1 MFLPSIRVFYNIE
14 KIIATKKN
22 IRTNIYKK
30 IELLKNLKLGLILEK
45 CIEIYYKTYQFLE
58 NKHISRIYSIYF
70 LSWSLAM
77 EKIKVGVLGA
87 TGMVGQ
93 RYIKL
98 LENHPWFEVTYV
110 AASPRSAGKKYKDAV
125 SSRWLI
131 GSDIPAG
138 VADLIVEDANDEK
151 KAVGKCK
158 FVFSA
163 LEMGKDEI
171 KALEAAY
178 AAQGL
183 PVVSN
188 ASANR
193 WTEDVPMLIP
203 EINFNHLDV
212 IADQKKHNGWE
223 KGFIAVKPNCSLQT
237 YMMPIFAL
245 QQAGYPIKRMIV
257 TTLQATSGAG
267 YPGVASFDMIDNI
280 VPYIGGEE
288 EKTEKEC
295 LKILGAVKDGK
306 IENAAGPI
314 VSSTCT
320 RVPVIDGHTACV
332 SLEFDLPEDKKP
344 SLEEIEKVWT
354 AFTSLPQELELP
366 SAPVHP
372 IVVRHEE
379 NRPQPRRDRETEKG
393 MACVIGR
400 LRPCNVFDVKF
411 VALSHNTKRG
421 AAMGGI
427 LNAELLK
434 AKGFFDN
441 L

>member
-1 MFLPSIRVFYNIE
+1 
-14 KIIATKKN
+14 
-22 IRTNIYKK
+22 
-30 IELLKNLKLGLILEK
+30 
-45 CIEIYYKTYQFLE
+45 
-58 NKHISRIYSIYF
+58 
-70 LSWSLAM
+70 M

-93 RYIKL
+93 RYVKL

-110 AASPRSAGKKYKDAV
+110 AASPRSAGKLYKDAV

-131 GSDIPAG
+131 GENIPAG
-138 VADLIVEDANDEK
+138 AAHLTVEDANSPGR
-151 KAVGKCK
+151 ALGKCV

-163 LEMGKDEI
+163 LEMDKDAI

-178 AAQGL
+178 AAEGI

-203 EINFNHLDV
+203 EINSSHLEV
-212 IADQKKHNGWE
+212 IEAQKKHHGWS

-237 YMMPIFAL
+237 YMMPLHAL
-245 QQAGYPIKRMIV
+245 VSAGYPVKRMIV
-257 TTLQATSGAG
+257 TTLQAVSGAG
-267 YPGVASFDMIDNI
+267 YPGVPSFDMIDNI

-295 LKILGAVKDGK
+295 LKILGSVKDGK
-306 IENAAGPI
+306 IENAALPL

-320 RVPVIDGHTACV
+320 RVAVVDGHTACV

-344 SLEEIEKVWT
+344 SLAEIENIWT
-354 AFTSLPQELELP
+354 AYRSVPQELNLP
-366 SAPVHP
+366 SAPEHP

-400 LRPCNVFDVKF
+400 LRKCAVFDVKF

-421 AAMGGI
+421 AALGGI

-434 AKGFFDN
+434 AKGFFDS

>member
-1 MFLPSIRVFYNIE
+1 ME
-14 KIIATKKN
+14 GKI
-22 IRTNIYKK
+22 
-30 IELLKNLKLGLILEK
+30 
-45 CIEIYYKTYQFLE
+45 
-58 NKHISRIYSIYF
+58 S
-70 LSWSLAM
+70 
-77 EKIKVGVLGA
+77 VGVLGA

-110 AASPRSAGKKYKDAV
+110 AASPRSAGKKYKEAV
-125 SSRWLI
+125 ANRWLI
-131 GSDIPAG
+131 GADIPAA
-138 VADLIVEDANDEK
+138 VAELTVEDANDAK
-151 KAVGKCK
+151 KALGKCK

-178 AAQGL
+178 AAEGI

-203 EINFNHLDV
+203 EINYSHLDV
-212 IADQKKHNGWE
+212 IAEQKKHHGWD
-223 KGFIAVKPNCSLQT
+223 KGFVAVKPNCSLQT
-237 YMMPIFAL
+237 YMMPLYAL
-245 QQAGYPIKRMIV
+245 QKAGYPVKRMIV
-257 TTLQATSGAG
+257 TTLQAVSGAG
-267 YPGVASFDMIDNI
+267 YPGVPSFDMIDNI

-295 LKILGAVKDGK
+295 LKILGSVKDGK
-306 IENAAGPI
+306 IENASLPV

-320 RVPVIDGHTACV
+320 RVPVIDGHTASV
-332 SLEFDLPEDKKP
+332 NLEFDLPEDKKP
-344 SLEEIEKVWT
+344 GLDEILRVWRE
-354 AFTSLPQELELP
+354 FTSLPQELNLP

-372 IVVRHEE
+372 IVYREE
-379 NRPQPRRDRETEKG
+379 DNRPQPNRDRDTEKG
-393 MACVIGR
+393 MACVLGR
-400 LRPCNVFDVKF
+400 LRKCNVFDVKF

-421 AAMGGI
+421 AALGGI

-434 AKGFFDN
+434 AKGFFDS

>member
-1 MFLPSIRVFYNIE
+1 MN
-14 KIIATKKN
+14 
-22 IRTNIYKK
+22 
-30 IELLKNLKLGLILEK
+30 
-45 CIEIYYKTYQFLE
+45 
-58 NKHISRIYSIYF
+58 
-70 LSWSLAM
+70 
-77 EKIKVGVLGA
+77 KIKVGVLGA

-110 AASPRSAGKKYKDAV
+110 AASPRSAGQLYKDAV
-125 SSRWLI
+125 KNRWLI
-131 GSDIPAG
+131 GENIPAG
-138 VADLIVEDANDEK
+138 VADLMVEDANLAEK
-151 KAVGKCK
+151 ALGKCQ

-163 LEMGKDEI
+163 LELPKKEDI
-171 KALEAAY
+171 KNLESAY
-178 AAQGL
+178 AAEGI

-193 WTEDVPMLIP
+193 WTDDVPMLVP
-203 EINFNHLDV
+203 EINFAHLDV
-212 IADQKKHNGWE
+212 IAEQKKHHGWD

-237 YMMPIFAL
+237 YMMPLHAL
-245 QQAGYPIKRMIV
+245 IQAGYPVKRMIV

-267 YPGVASFDMIDNI
+267 YPGVPSFDMIDNI
-280 VPYIGGEE
+280 VPFIGGEE

-295 LKILGAVKDGK
+295 LKILGTVKYGK
-306 IENAAGPI
+306 IENAAGPV

-320 RVPVIDGHTACV
+320 RVPVVDGHTACV
-332 SLEFDLPEDKKP
+332 SLEFDLPDDKKP
-344 SLEEIEKVWT
+344 SLEEIERVWT
-354 AFTSLPQELELP
+354 SYTSVPQELKLP
-366 SAPVHP
+366 SAPEHP
-372 IVVRHEE
+372 IVVRHED

-421 AAMGGI
+421 AALGGI

-434 AKGFFDN
+434 AKGFFDH

>member
-1 MFLPSIRVFYNIE
+1 MN
-14 KIIATKKN
+14 
-22 IRTNIYKK
+22 
-30 IELLKNLKLGLILEK
+30 
-45 CIEIYYKTYQFLE
+45 
-58 NKHISRIYSIYF
+58 
-70 LSWSLAM
+70 
-77 EKIKVGVLGA
+77 KIKVGVLGA

-98 LENHPWFEVTYV
+98 LENHPWFEVSYV
-110 AASPRSAGKKYKDAV
+110 AASPRSAGKLYKEAV
-125 SSRWLI
+125 ENRWLI
-131 GSDIPAG
+131 GADIPA
-138 VADLIVEDANDEK
+138 ATAELMVEDANLPEK
-151 KAVGKCK
+151 ALGKCQ

-163 LEMGKDEI
+163 LELPKKDDI

-178 AAQGL
+178 AAEGI

-193 WTEDVPMLIP
+193 WTEDVPMLVP
-203 EINFNHLDV
+203 EINFSHLDV
-212 IADQKKHNGWE
+212 IKDQKKHNGWD

-237 YMMPIFAL
+237 YMMPIHAL
-245 QQAGYPIKRMIV
+245 IQAGYPIKRMIV

-267 YPGVASFDMIDNI
+267 YPGVPSFDMIDNI
-280 VPYIGGEE
+280 VPFIGGEE

-295 LKILGAVKDGK
+295 LKILGSVKDGK
-306 IENAAGPI
+306 IVNAAGPI

-320 RVPVIDGHTACV
+320 RVPVVDGHTACV
-332 SLEFDLPEDKKP
+332 SLEFDLPDDKKP
-344 SLEEIEKVWT
+344 SLEEIERVWT
-354 AFTSLPQELELP
+354 SYTSLPQELKLP
-366 SAPVHP
+366 SAPEYP

-411 VALSHNTKRG
+411 IALSHNTKRG
-421 AAMGGI
+421 AALGGI

-434 AKGFFDN
+434 AKGFFN
-441 L
+441 

>member
-1 MFLPSIRVFYNIE
+1 MN
-14 KIIATKKN
+14 
-22 IRTNIYKK
+22 
-30 IELLKNLKLGLILEK
+30 
-45 CIEIYYKTYQFLE
+45 
-58 NKHISRIYSIYF
+58 
-70 LSWSLAM
+70 
-77 EKIKVGVLGA
+77 KIKVGVLGA

-110 AASPRSAGKKYKDAV
+110 AASPRSAGQLYKDAV
-125 SSRWLI
+125 KNRWLI
-131 GSDIPAG
+131 GENIPAG
-138 VADLIVEDANDEK
+138 VVDLMVEDANLAEK
-151 KAVGKCK
+151 ALGKCQ

-163 LEMGKDEI
+163 LELPKKEDI
-171 KALEAAY
+171 KNLESAY
-178 AAQGL
+178 AAEGI

-193 WTEDVPMLIP
+193 WTDDVPMLVP
-203 EINFNHLDV
+203 EINFAHLDV
-212 IADQKKHNGWE
+212 IAEQKKHHGWDR
-223 KGFIAVKPNCSLQT
+223 GFIAVKPNCSLQT
-237 YMMPIFAL
+237 YMMPLHAL
-245 QQAGYPIKRMIV
+245 IQAGYPVKRMIV

-267 YPGVASFDMIDNI
+267 YPGVPSFDMIDNI
-280 VPYIGGEE
+280 VPFIGGEE

-295 LKILGAVKDGK
+295 LKILGTVKDGK
-306 IENAAGPI
+306 IENAAGPV

-320 RVPVIDGHTACV
+320 RVPVVDGHTACV
-332 SLEFDLPEDKKP
+332 SLEFDLPDDKKP
-344 SLEEIEKVWT
+344 SLEEIERVWT
-354 AFTSLPQELELP
+354 SYTSVPQELKLP
-366 SAPVHP
+366 SAPEHP
-372 IVVRHEE
+372 IVVRHED

-421 AAMGGI
+421 AALGGI

>member
-1 MFLPSIRVFYNIE
+1 MN
-14 KIIATKKN
+14 
-22 IRTNIYKK
+22 
-30 IELLKNLKLGLILEK
+30 
-45 CIEIYYKTYQFLE
+45 
-58 NKHISRIYSIYF
+58 
-70 LSWSLAM
+70 
-77 EKIKVGVLGA
+77 KIKVGVLGA

-110 AASPRSAGKKYKDAV
+110 AASPRSAGQLYKDAV
-125 SSRWLI
+125 KNRWLI
-131 GSDIPAG
+131 GENIPAD
-138 VADLIVEDANDEK
+138 VADLIVEDANLAEK
-151 KAVGKCK
+151 ALGKCQ

-163 LEMGKDEI
+163 LELPKKEDI
-171 KALEAAY
+171 KNLESAY
-178 AAQGL
+178 AAEGI

-193 WTEDVPMLIP
+193 WTDDVPMLVP
-203 EINFNHLDV
+203 EINFAHLDV
-212 IADQKKHNGWE
+212 IAEQKKHHVWD

-237 YMMPIFAL
+237 YMMPLHAL
-245 QQAGYPIKRMIV
+245 IQAGYPVKRMIV

-267 YPGVASFDMIDNI
+267 YPGVPSFDMIDNI
-280 VPYIGGEE
+280 VPFIGGEE

-295 LKILGAVKDGK
+295 LKILGTVKDGK
-306 IENAAGPI
+306 IENAAGPV

-320 RVPVIDGHTACV
+320 RVPVVDGHTACV
-332 SLEFDLPEDKKP
+332 SLEFDLPDDKKP
-344 SLEEIEKVWT
+344 SLEEIERVWT
-354 AFTSLPQELELP
+354 SYTSVPQELNLP
-366 SAPVHP
+366 SAPEHP
-372 IVVRHEE
+372 IVVRHED

-421 AAMGGI
+421 AALGGI

>member
-1 MFLPSIRVFYNIE
+1 M
-14 KIIATKKN
+14 A
-22 IRTNIYKK
+22 
-30 IELLKNLKLGLILEK
+30 G
-45 CIEIYYKTYQFLE
+45 
-58 NKHISRIYSIYF
+58 
-70 LSWSLAM
+70 
-77 EKIKVGVLGA
+77 KIKVGVLGA

-98 LENHPWFEVTYV
+98 LEDHPWFEVTYV
-110 AASPRSAGKKYKDAV
+110 AASPRSAGQLYKDAV
-125 SSRWLI
+125 KNRWLI
-131 GSDIPAG
+131 GENIPSG
-138 VADLIVEDANDEK
+138 VADLMVEDANLAEK
-151 KAVGKCK
+151 ALGKCQ

-163 LEMGKDEI
+163 LELPKKEDI
-171 KALEAAY
+171 KNLEAAY
-178 AAQGL
+178 AAEGI

-193 WTEDVPMLIP
+193 WTEDVPMLVP
-203 EINFNHLDV
+203 EINFSHLDV
-212 IADQKKHNGWE
+212 IEAQKKHHGWD

-267 YPGVASFDMIDNI
+267 YPGVPSFDMIDNI
-280 VPYIGGEE
+280 VPFIGGEE

-295 LKILGAVKDGK
+295 LKILGNVVDGK
-306 IENAAGPI
+306 IENAPGPI

-332 SLEFDLPEDKKP
+332 SLEFDLPDDKKP
-344 SLEEIEKVWT
+344 SLEEIERVWT
-354 AFTSLPQELELP
+354 SFSSLPQKLKLP
-366 SAPVHP
+366 SAPEHP

-379 NRPQPRRDRETEKG
+379 NRPQPRRDRDTEKG

-421 AAMGGI
+421 AALGGI

-441 L
+441 

>member
-1 MFLPSIRVFYNIE
+1 MN
-14 KIIATKKN
+14 KIN
-22 IRTNIYKK
+22 
-30 IELLKNLKLGLILEK
+30 
-45 CIEIYYKTYQFLE
+45 
-58 NKHISRIYSIYF
+58 
-70 LSWSLAM
+70 
-77 EKIKVGVLGA
+77 VGVLGA

-93 RYIKL
+93 RYIAL

-110 AASPRSAGKKYKDAV
+110 AASPRSAGKKYREAV
-125 SSRWLI
+125 ENRWLI
-131 GSDIPAG
+131 GSDIPAA
-138 VADLIVEDANDEK
+138 VADLTVQDANDA
-151 KAVGKCK
+151 KAALGKCK

-163 LEMGKDEI
+163 LEMSKDEI
-171 KALEAAY
+171 KALEEAY
-178 AAQGL
+178 AAEGI

-193 WTEDVPMLIP
+193 WTEDVPMLVP
-203 EINFNHLDV
+203 EINSDHLSI
-212 IADQKKHNGWE
+212 IAKQQAHHGWK

-237 YMMPIFAL
+237 YMMPIYAL
-245 QQAGYPIKRMIV
+245 QRAGYPIKRMIV

-280 VPYIGGEE
+280 VPFISGEE

-295 LKILGAVKDGK
+295 LKILGKVAGDK

-344 SLEEIEKVWT
+344 SLEQIEKVWT
-354 AFTSLPQELELP
+354 TFTSVPQEMNLP

-379 NRPQPRRDRETEKG
+379 NRPQPRRDRDTEKG

-400 LRPCNVFDVKF
+400 LRKCNVFDIKF

-421 AAMGGI
+421 AALGGI

>member
-1 MFLPSIRVFYNIE
+1 MN
-14 KIIATKKN
+14 
-22 IRTNIYKK
+22 
-30 IELLKNLKLGLILEK
+30 
-45 CIEIYYKTYQFLE
+45 
-58 NKHISRIYSIYF
+58 
-70 LSWSLAM
+70 
-77 EKIKVGVLGA
+77 KIKVGVLGA

-110 AASPRSAGKKYKDAV
+110 AASPRSAGQLYKDAV
-125 SSRWLI
+125 KNRWLI
-131 GSDIPAG
+131 GENIPAG
-138 VADLIVEDANDEK
+138 VADLMVEDANLAEK
-151 KAVGKCK
+151 ALGKCQ

-163 LEMGKDEI
+163 LELPKKEDI
-171 KALEAAY
+171 KNLEAAY
-178 AAQGL
+178 AAEGI

-193 WTEDVPMLIP
+193 WTDDVPMLVP
-203 EINFNHLDV
+203 EINFAHLDV
-212 IADQKKHNGWE
+212 IAEQKKHHGWD

-237 YMMPIFAL
+237 YMMPLHAL
-245 QQAGYPIKRMIV
+245 IQAGYPVKRMIV

-267 YPGVASFDMIDNI
+267 YPGVPSFDMIDNI
-280 VPYIGGEE
+280 VPFIGGEE

-295 LKILGAVKDGK
+295 LKILGTVQDGK
-306 IENAAGPI
+306 IVNATGPV

-320 RVPVIDGHTACV
+320 RVPVVDGHTACV
-332 SLEFDLPEDKKP
+332 SLEFDLPDDKKP
-344 SLEEIEKVWT
+344 SLEEIERVWT
-354 AFTSLPQELELP
+354 SYTSVPQELKLP
-366 SAPVHP
+366 SAPEHP
-372 IVVRHEE
+372 IVVRHED

-421 AAMGGI
+421 AALGGI

>member
-1 MFLPSIRVFYNIE
+1 ME
-14 KIIATKKN
+14 
-22 IRTNIYKK
+22 
-30 IELLKNLKLGLILEK
+30 
-45 CIEIYYKTYQFLE
+45 
-58 NKHISRIYSIYF
+58 
-70 LSWSLAM
+70 

-110 AASPRSAGKKYKDAV
+110 AASPRSAGKPYKDAV
-125 SSRWLI
+125 KNRWLI
-131 GSDIPAG
+131 GAEIPSG
-138 VADLIVEDANDEK
+138 VENLIVEDANDET
-151 KAVGKCK
+151 KALGKCK
-158 FVFSA
+158 FLFSA

-178 AAQGL
+178 AAEGL

-193 WTEDVPMLIP
+193 WTEDVPMLVP
-203 EINFNHLDV
+203 EINHAHLD
-212 IADQKKHNGWE
+212 ILKPQKESHGWD
-223 KGFIAVKPNCSLQT
+223 KGFIVVKPNCSLQT
-237 YMMPIFAL
+237 YMMPLHAL
-245 QQAGYPIKRMIV
+245 IEKGYPVKRMIV

-267 YPGVASFDMIDNI
+267 YPGVPSFDMIDNI
-280 VPYIGGEE
+280 VPFISGEE

-295 LKILGAVKDGK
+295 LKILGNVHGGK
-306 IENAAGPI
+306 IKNAEFPK

-332 SLEFDLPEDKKP
+332 SLEFDLPDEKKP

-354 AFTSLPQELELP
+354 SYRSLPQELNLP
-366 SAPVHP
+366 SAPERP

-400 LRPCNVFDVKF
+400 LRKCNVFDVKF
-411 VALSHNTKRG
+411 VSLSHNTKRG
-421 AAMGGI
+421 AALGGI

-434 AKGFFDN
+434 AKGFFDE

>member
-1 MFLPSIRVFYNIE
+1 MSD
-14 KIIATKKN
+14 KI
-22 IRTNIYKK
+22 
-30 IELLKNLKLGLILEK
+30 
-45 CIEIYYKTYQFLE
+45 
-58 NKHISRIYSIYF
+58 S
-70 LSWSLAM
+70 
-77 EKIKVGVLGA
+77 VGVLGA

-110 AASPRSAGKKYKDAV
+110 AASPRSAGKLYKDAV
-125 SSRWLI
+125 ASRWLI
-131 GSDIPAG
+131 GADIPSA
-138 VADLIVEDANDEK
+138 VASLTVQDANDAK
-151 KAVGKCK
+151 LAIGKCK

-178 AAQGL
+178 AAEGI

-203 EINFNHLDV
+203 EINYSHLDV
-212 IADQKKHNGWE
+212 IKEQQKHHGWK
-223 KGFIAVKPNCSLQT
+223 KGFVAVKPNCSLQT
-237 YMMPIFAL
+237 YMMPLYAL
-245 QQAGYPIKRMIV
+245 QQAGYPVKRMIV
-257 TTLQATSGAG
+257 TTLQAVSGAG
-267 YPGVASFDMIDNI
+267 YPGVPSFDMIDNI

-295 LKILGAVKDGK
+295 LKILGSVKDGK

-320 RVPVIDGHTACV
+320 RVPVIDGHTATV
-332 SLEFDLPEDKKP
+332 NLEFDLPEDKKP
-344 SLEEIEKVWT
+344 SLDEIIRVWEN
-354 AFTSLPQELELP
+354 FTSVPQELNLP
-366 SAPVHP
+366 SAPKRP
-372 IVVRHEE
+372 IVYRTEE
-379 NRPQPRRDRETEKG
+379 NRPQPRRDRETENG
-393 MACVIGR
+393 MACVLGR
-400 LRPCNVFDVKF
+400 LRKCNVFDVKF

-434 AKGFFDN
+434 SKGFFDN